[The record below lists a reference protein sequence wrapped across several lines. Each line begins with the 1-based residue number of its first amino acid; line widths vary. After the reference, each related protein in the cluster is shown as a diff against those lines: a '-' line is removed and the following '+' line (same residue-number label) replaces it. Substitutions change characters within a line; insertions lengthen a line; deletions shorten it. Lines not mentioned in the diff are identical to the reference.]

1 MLFLIAAI
9 SLLLLMRFNE
19 KVYIIKDNIQW
30 MDSIYIIFSII
41 GCYLISILLDLGYF
55 NEGLVVNGINLIPSY
70 ILAYYFI
77 IPMVYMMIRQPLYFK
92 NMWKINSKI
101 GLFTILICL
110 PNIITSIVRIIVG
123 AYNYISPDNLIQ
135 NIFRFIFMAALL
147 EELFFRGFLY
157 NFFKN
162 IIGKTS
168 STIITS
174 LIFTFWH
181 MSLVNNAFSNY
192 SMGAIYNLIA
202 IMVLGITNCLIIER
216 TKSIIPC
223 IVFHAVIN
231 GIFLNLILLFV
242 N

>member
-1 MLFLIAAI
+1 
-9 SLLLLMRFNE
+9 MRFNE
-19 KVYIIKDNIQW
+19 KVCIKKDNIQW

-41 GCYLISILLDLGYF
+41 GCYLITILLDLGYF
-55 NEGLVVNGINLIPSY
+55 NEGLVIKGINLIPSY

-77 IPMVYMMIRQPLYFK
+77 ISIVYMIIRQPIYFK

-101 GLFTILICL
+101 GLFIILICL

-135 NIFRFIFMAALL
+135 NIFQFVFMAALL

-157 NFFKN
+157 NFFRN
-162 IIGKTS
+162 IIGKTN

-192 SMGAIYNLIA
+192 SMSASYNLIA
-202 IMVLGITNCLIIER
+202 IMVLGVTNCLIIER

-223 IVFHAVIN
+223 IVFHVILN
-231 GIFLNLILLFV
+231 GTFLNLILLFV
-242 N
+242 Y